1 MIYVYLY
8 FFSIEHPVNQLLGST
23 NPLISSSLYYTAA
36 AQLAA
41 LQAQSIQL
49 AQLQTFTDPIW
60 LPPFVWPN
68 LNSIYSTVTGNQ
80 VNGTKD
86 IQVSNGVNRHQV
98 KPANYTTATRCSVIK
113 TIGNVDGNKRNQFCT
128 SPKI

>member
-1 MIYVYLY
+1 MEIVVFVFL
-8 FFSIEHPVNQLLGST
+8 STEHPANQLLSPT
-23 NPLISSSLYYTAA
+23 NPLISPLLYYTAA

-41 LQAQSIQL
+41 LQAQSIQP

-68 LNSIYSTVTGNQ
+68 LNSICSTAGNQ
-80 VNGTKD
+80 VSGTKETE
-86 IQVSNGVNRHQV
+86 VFNGVNRHQV
-98 KPANYTTATRCSVIK
+98 KPANYSTATRCSVIK
-113 TIGNVDGNKRNQFCT
+113 TIGNVDGNKRNQFCA